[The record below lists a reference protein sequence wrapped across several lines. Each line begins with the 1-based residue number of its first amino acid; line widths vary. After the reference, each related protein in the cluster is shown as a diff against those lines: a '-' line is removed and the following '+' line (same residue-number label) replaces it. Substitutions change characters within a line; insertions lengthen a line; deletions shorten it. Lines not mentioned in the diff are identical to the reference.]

1 MFRKKSASPPA
12 PAVVELP
19 ALDVR
24 PTTVLWGDALGRI
37 AQRCAQALLVLT
49 VVVLVLYA
57 SIQLKLVVIPVL
69 IALIVASAFR
79 PLVRVLER
87 RMPRLLAAVLSLLA
101 GVLVFGGIVTI
112 AVLQVE
118 SQFANL
124 SRSVTS
130 GVDRVIVFINEGPFK
145 IGAAQIR
152 SIQNTVV
159 DFVTS
164 SQFGAGALAGVSTAV
179 QLITGIVLAVIVLFY
194 FMKDGPL
201 IWAFLIKPLRPIL
214 HAKARRAGDSA
225 VQSLGGYVR
234 GTAIVAFVDAA
245 AIGIAMLILQV
256 PLAVPLAIVVF
267 IGAFIPLV
275 GATVAG
281 VISALVTLVTVD
293 LQAAIIVA
301 IVVIAVQQLEG
312 NFLSPVVL
320 GRSLRLHGLVVLL
333 ALTAG
338 TILGGIIGTLLSVP
352 TAAVAWAIIKQWNDP
367 ITPEPGIDVTEQDRD
382 RYFERQRTA
391 RERQLPVG

>member
-1 MFRKKSASPPA
+1 
-12 PAVVELP
+12 
-19 ALDVR
+19 
-24 PTTVLWGDALGRI
+24 VLWGDALGRI